1 MKTFK
6 GRARGWF
13 YADQLL
19 RAAKENLDS
28 SGCGEGEGACRV
40 STLTNLPRGVPRQ
53 QPQTKERDEWG
64 TYVRQRAETH
74 EEGSQAQGMS
84 PSLCASVSPLVTGVC
99 AWMS

>member
-28 SGCGEGEGACRV
+28 SGCGEGEEACRV
-40 STLTNLPRGVPRQ
+40 STPTNLPRGSRGSSP
-53 QPQTKERDEWG
+53 G
-64 TYVRQRAETH
+64 QRK
-74 EEGSQAQGMS
+74 GMS
-84 PSLCASVSPLVTGVC
+84 GEDLSGRGRRPMRREASPRG
-99 AWMS
+99 